1 MDQLRNGDQSID
13 KSKIIMK
20 EIKLDSNKKA
30 DFSISEIE

>member
-1 MDQLRNGDQSID
+1 MNQLKDGDPSID

-30 DFSISEIE
+30 SYSISEIE

>member
-30 DFSISEIE
+30 DFNISEIE